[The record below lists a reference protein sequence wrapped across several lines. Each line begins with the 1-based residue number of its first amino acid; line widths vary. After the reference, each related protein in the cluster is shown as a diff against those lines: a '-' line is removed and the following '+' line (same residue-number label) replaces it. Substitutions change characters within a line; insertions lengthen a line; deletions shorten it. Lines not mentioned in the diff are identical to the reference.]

1 MDNRISRRRI
11 LGTAAA
17 GVAASAIGGP
27 ALAQAT
33 PPKVKVATLKQ
44 ASLTN
49 AWVAR
54 QQGMFQRQGL
64 DVELVEFRSG
74 NEAIAA
80 QRGGHV
86 DIILSIPGTA
96 MAANEKG
103 FDLVLVGQ
111 NETSKATPP
120 DSGALLVLN
129 DSPIASLKDLEGRKI
144 ALSNLRS
151 QKHVAVMKVLKGA
164 GLDPAKAQFVEL
176 PYNNH
181 ADALKAKQIDVSASL
196 DPWTTQMRT
205 SGLAKVLAWDY
216 VASVPEQPIG
226 AWYVRADYAR
236 RNKEVIDKFAAAIR
250 ESIDFMRADE
260 ARARQMVSGYTGLA
274 LELMKDMPINNWSYR
289 IDLARWQATADMM
302 HEFGGLTKAHKAE
315 EYLSEFV
322 APYVTK

>member
-1 MDNRISRRRI
+1 MAHPITRRR
-11 LGTAAA
+11 LLEGATAGAF
-17 GVAASAIGGP
+17 
-27 ALAQAT
+27 ALAGSTGLRAQS
-33 PPKVKVATLKQ
+33 PMPKLKVATLKQ

-49 AWVAR
+49 AFVAK
-54 QQGMFQRQGL
+54 QQGMFQKHGV

-103 FDLVLVGQ
+103 FDLVLTGQ
-111 NETSKATPP
+111 NETSKATSP
-120 DSGALLVLN
+120 DSGALLVLK
-129 DSPIASLKDLEGRKI
+129 DSPIAAVKDLEGKRI

-151 QKHVAVMKVLKGA
+151 QKHVAVQKVLKNA
-164 GLDPAKAQFVEL
+164 GLDPAKAQFIEL

-205 SGLAKVLAWDY
+205 SGLARVLAWDY
-216 VASVPEQPIG
+216 VESVPEQPIG
-226 AWYVRADYAR
+226 AWFVRAEFAK
-236 RNKEVIDKFAAAIR
+236 RNKEAIDKFNAAIR

-260 ARARQMVSGYTGLA
+260 ARARQMVSSYTGLA
-274 LELMKDMPINNWSYR
+274 LDAMKEMPINNWSYR
-289 IDLARWQATADMM
+289 INPARWQATADMM
-302 HEFGGLTKAHKAE
+302 HEFGGLAKPHKAE

-322 APYVTK
+322 TPYIVK

>member
-1 MDNRISRRRI
+1 MANRISRRRM
-11 LGTAAA
+11 LGTVAA
-17 GVAASAIGGP
+17 GAAASALG
-27 ALAQAT
+27 ARAQAQAAL
-33 PPKVKVATLKQ
+33 PKVKVATLKQ

-49 AWVAR
+49 AWVAK
-54 QQGMFQRQGL
+54 QQGMFQKHGL
-64 DVELVEFRSG
+64 DAELVEFRSG

-80 QRGGHV
+80 QRGGHI

-120 DSGALLVLN
+120 DSGALLVLK
-129 DSPIASLKDLEGRKI
+129 DAPIATLKDLDGKRI

-164 GLDPAKAQFVEL
+164 GLDPSKVQFVEL

-181 ADALKAKQIDVSASL
+181 SDALKAKQIDVSASL

-216 VASVPEQPIG
+216 VESVPEQPIG
-226 AWYVRADYAR
+226 AWYVRSEYAR
-236 RNKEVIDKFAAAIR
+236 RNKEVIDKFGAAIR

-274 LELMKDMPINNWSYR
+274 LDLMKEMPINNWSYR
-289 IDLARWQATADMM
+289 INPARWQATADMM
-302 HEFGGLTKAHKAE
+302 HEFGGLTKPHKAE
-315 EYLSEFV
+315 EYLSDFV
-322 APYVTK
+322 APYVIK